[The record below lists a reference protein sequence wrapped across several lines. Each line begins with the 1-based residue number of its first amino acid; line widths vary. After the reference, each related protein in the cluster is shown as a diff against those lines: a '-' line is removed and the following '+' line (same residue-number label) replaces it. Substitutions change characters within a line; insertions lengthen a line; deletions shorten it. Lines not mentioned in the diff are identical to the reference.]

1 VSAIVLTGVGKRY
14 VKVEDRASIGPS
26 RGRSRRSDL
35 WALRGVDLEVEQG
48 ASLGILGRNG
58 AGKTTLLSMLA
69 GLTAPSEGRVQ
80 VHGRVA
86 PLISVGVGFSAEL
99 TGRENV
105 HLNAAVL
112 GMSPAELA
120 RRFDEI
126 VEFSGVE
133 RFLDAPVK
141 TYSSGMV
148 VRLGFSVAV
157 CATPDVL
164 LVDEILAV
172 GDFAFTIRC
181 YDRLAE
187 MRREGT
193 TTVVVSHNLQALQ
206 SFCDRG
212 LVLDAGRLLADEPIR
227 QAVGTYMT
235 TLDPR
240 AAGEGAVQVELLR
253 ADRTPSSNLQSGD
266 ELVVRVTAEPGPV
279 RVAIETERLVVWE
292 RHLELRGRTAEV
304 VVPLPLVSGGYAV
317 VAEAAG
323 DRTEA
328 ALHITAN
335 RMVHGTVDLRAR
347 LV

>member
-1 VSAIVLTGVGKRY
+1 MTAIRMEGVGKRY
-14 VKVEDRASIGPS
+14 AKVEDRASIGPT
-26 RGRSRRSDL
+26 RGTSRRSDL

-58 AGKTTLLSMLA
+58 AGKTTLLSLLA
-69 GLTAPSEGRVQ
+69 GLTAPSEGRLQ
-80 VHGRVA
+80 VRGRIA
-86 PLISVGVGFSAEL
+86 PLIAVGVGFSAEL

-120 RRFDEI
+120 KRFDEI
-126 VEFSGVE
+126 VDFSGVE
-133 RFLDAPVK
+133 AFLDAPVK

-172 GDFAFTIRC
+172 GDFAFAIRC
-181 YDRLAE
+181 YDRLAD

-193 TTVVVSHNLQALQ
+193 TTVVVSHNLQVLQ

-212 LVLDAGRLLADEPIR
+212 LVLDKGRLLADEPIR
-227 QAVGTYMT
+227 SAVGTYMT
-235 TLDPR
+235 TLDPTT
-240 AAGEGAVQVELLR
+240 AGEGAVQVELLR
-253 ADRTPSSNLQSGD
+253 ADGTPSSNLQSGD
-266 ELVVRVTAEPGPV
+266 ELVVRVTAPPGRT
-279 RVAIETERLVVWE
+279 RVAVETERLVVWE
-292 RHLELRGRTAEV
+292 RYVDGSAEV

-317 VAEAAG
+317 VAESGG

-328 ALHITAN
+328 ALHVTAS